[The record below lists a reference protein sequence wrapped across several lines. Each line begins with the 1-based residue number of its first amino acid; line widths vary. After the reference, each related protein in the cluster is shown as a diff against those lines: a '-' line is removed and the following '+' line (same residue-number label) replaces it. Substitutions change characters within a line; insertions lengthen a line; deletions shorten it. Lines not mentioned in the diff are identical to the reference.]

1 MRLVTA
7 AFTLLLAVPA
17 WAAEPATPPVPA
29 PQSATPAD
37 TAAAPAPGK
46 ITPRRHRTRRSRLH
60 HHARPRPPAVLA
72 QAAPNAEAPPA
83 AAPATAAPGFA
94 AITATPRAT
103 APTPAAPAPAAPEP
117 HTAAALP
124 PPAPRPGLTPY
135 GAIQAGNAVG
145 TIPAWTGG
153 IATPPAGYVPGG
165 GHPDPFAGEKK
176 LFSITAA
183 NLAQYAQDVT
193 PGIQAM
199 LREYPNYRLDIYP
212 THRSFAVPQSVLD
225 AATANTSRAHL
236 AADGNSV
243 VGATVTIPFPV
254 PHSGLE
260 AIWNHLLRFRAYQVH
275 FTGYSASPTAG
286 GDYTLIKN
294 DTRLLFRYAQGVS
307 SDSGVLTYY
316 LIKTL
321 SPALYAGQIT
331 VANDFLDPKTHPRE
345 AWIYSPGE
353 SRVRRAPEVN
363 FDTPQ
368 VQAESLATDDDLD
381 LFNGSPERYDWHL
394 LGRQEMYIPY
404 NDYAFGDVSLNYS
417 DLLKP
422 QFINPNYMRWELHR
436 VWIVDATLKPGFH
449 HLYPHR
455 TFYFD
460 EDSWEGVLAENYDRR
475 GQIWRV
481 ISGAPTEFYEVP
493 VLTNG
498 SNIFYDLQARRYHAR
513 GLRNRDSVLEFTGP
527 KMQAADFT
535 PTVLR
540 EEGVR

>member
-1 MRLVTA
+1 MCLRRRAKLKLLTA
-7 AFTLLLAVPA
+7 AFTLLLTAPA
-17 WAAEPATPPVPA
+17 WAAEPPTVPVAPPPATGTASTAAATPPGHV
-29 PQSATPAD
+29 
-37 TAAAPAPGK
+37 
-46 ITPRRHRTRRSRLH
+46 TPRKHRTRRSH
-60 HHARPRPPAVLA
+60 WHHAAKRPPAVVAHAATPVAATPIAATPMISAPLA
-72 QAAPNAEAPPA
+72 TAPAKAVIEAHA
-83 AAPATAAPGFA
+83 AAP
-94 AITATPRAT
+94 
-103 APTPAAPAPAAPEP
+103 
-117 HTAAALP
+117 LS
-124 PPAPRPGLTPY
+124 PAPRPGLTPY
-135 GAIQAGNAVG
+135 GAIQAANETG

-153 IATPPAGYVPGG
+153 IATPPAGYVSGG
-165 GHPDPFAGEKK
+165 AHPDPFAGEKK
-176 LFSITAA
+176 LFSITSA
-183 NLAQYAQDVT
+183 NITQYAMDLT
-193 PGIQAM
+193 PGVQAM

-225 AATANTSRAHL
+225 AATANATRAHL

-243 VGATVTIPFPV
+243 VDARITIPFPV

-260 AIWNHLLRFRAYQVH
+260 AIWNHLLRFRAYQAH
-275 FTGYSASPTAG
+275 FTGYSASPTAA

-294 DTRLLFRYAQGVS
+294 DTRFLFRYAQGVS
-307 SDSGVLTYY
+307 SDSGVMSYY
-316 LIKTL
+316 MIKTL

-331 VANDFLDPKTHPRE
+331 LANDFLDPKTHPRE

-368 VQAESLATDDDLD
+368 VQADSLATDDDLD
-381 LFNGSPERYDWHL
+381 VFNGSPERYNWHL
-394 LGRQEMYIPY
+394 LGREEMYIPY
-404 NDYAFGDVSLNYS
+404 NDYAFGDASLNYS

-422 QFINPNYMRWELHR
+422 QFINPDYMRWELHR
-436 VWIVDATLKPGFH
+436 VWVVDATLKPGFH
-449 HLYPHR
+449 HVYPHR

-460 EDSWEGVLAENYDRR
+460 EDSWEGVLAEDYDRR

-493 VLTNG
+493 VLING

-513 GLRNRDSVLEFTGP
+513 GLRNRDSVVEFTGP